1 MLNSDRLAPDSAV
14 PQRDRLLDPH
24 EMQHQLG
31 ALYNGRRIERPS
43 AIRVKYRVGDSLR
56 VLYRIP
62 MPGSADVLLSA
73 RTFPAGSS
81 ALEMPRAKNVAH
93 GAAAGPLVSAIPE
106 LATAF
111 WTFPRDHRLC
121 QIAALLRPS
130 RDLSGELGGAWIR
143 SQLVGYAP
151 GKSAVVACMGAGGS
165 QVGYAKL
172 YATPH
177 EAGRAFDLHADI
189 WKTASARTGVRLP
202 RPLALVPSRH
212 VVISEVAR
220 GTRLTDLSPVDARRG
235 AALLGTAI
243 AQFHAMAVPPMAPPF
258 RRAGT
263 ASLRRAADLIGTA
276 RPDLRASAA
285 KLAGDLAA
293 RAPGDTGTVLLHG
306 DLHLKNA
313 LMDADGLW
321 LIDLDQAASGPAAA
335 DIGSFLAL
343 LRSRAVVGLLAWN
356 DLAELER
363 EFVGAY
369 GAVRRLPPQR
379 VIDWHTSAA
388 LLGERALRAISR
400 MRRPMLRSL
409 EALVH
414 EAERVFR
421 GRG

>member
-1 MLNSDRLAPDSAV
+1 
-14 PQRDRLLDPH
+14 
-24 EMQHQLG
+24 
-31 ALYNGRRIERPS
+31 
-43 AIRVKYRVGDSLR
+43 
-56 VLYRIP
+56 

-81 ALEMPRAKNVAH
+81 ALEMPRAKSVAH
-93 GAAAGPLVSAIPE
+93 GAAAGPHVSAIPE

-121 QIAALLRPS
+121 QIEALLRPS
-130 RDLSGELGGAWIR
+130 RDLSAQLDGAWVR
-143 SQLVGYAP
+143 SHLVGYAP
-151 GKSAVVACMGAGGS
+151 GKSAVVACLGAGGAP
-165 QVGYAKL
+165 VGYAKL

-177 EAGRAFDLHADI
+177 EAGRAFHLHADI
-189 WKTASARTGVRLP
+189 WKTTSARTSVRLP
-202 RPLALVPSRH
+202 RPLALVPTRH

-220 GTRLTDLSPVDARRG
+220 GTRLTDLSPVDAGRG
-235 AALLGTAI
+235 AALLGKAI
-243 AQFHAMAVPPMAPPF
+243 AQFHAMAVPPMAQPF
-258 RRAGT
+258 GRTET
-263 ASLRRAADLIGTA
+263 ASLRRAASLIGRA

-293 RAPGDTGTVLLHG
+293 SAPGDTGTVLLHG

-313 LMDADGLW
+313 LVDVDGLW

-343 LRSRAVVGLLAWN
+343 LRSRAVAGLLAWN
-356 DLAELER
+356 DFAELER

-369 GAVRRLPPQR
+369 GEVRRLPPQR

-388 LLGERALRAISR
+388 LVGERALRAISR
-400 MRRPMLRSL
+400 VRLPMLARL
-409 EALVH
+409 EALVD

-421 GRG
+421 KGGDQ